1 MACSAN
7 TALFPCPVDD
17 IAAYIDGELTAARE
31 IELEAHLTACRICAR
46 ELNRQKQFLC
56 GLNSSLKEER
66 DLDLPVNFTKVIV
79 ANAEARVSGLRRPR
93 ERRNALVALA
103 VLVVAT
109 IAVLGNDLT
118 VAVSAIAVVFEKS
131 SALIGFISH
140 FILDIALGAVVVFRS
155 LAAQLVFGSTV
166 SLGSLLLA
174 FAISTIAISRLVLRN
189 SRV

>member
-1 MACSAN
+1 MKSSISQTTCEDVRN
-7 TALFPCPVDD
+7 D
-17 IAAYIDGELTAARE
+17 ISAYIDGELGPDVE
-31 IELEAHLTACRICAR
+31 QKLESHFRACGECAG
-46 ELNRQKQFLC
+46 ELNSQKSFLHA
-56 GLNSSLKEER
+56 LDVSLEYHG
-66 DLDLPVNFTKVIV
+66 DIPLPSNFTRSIV
-79 ANAEARVSGLRRPR
+79 TNAEARVSGLRRPR

-140 FILDIALGAVVVFRS
+140 FIFDIALGAMVVFRS